1 MNIPRK
7 TSTIFPDSQKPTYGN
22 GIENI
27 DFTIKLSDGQA
38 LLNNSVR
45 LTGNVAFYK
54 AGLDEPFEVTDGLA
68 FYDNKM
74 GVHSLFRSVYINTDQ
89 GTLSNI
95 NDYPTWVRLFRQRDS
110 DLNGYCGSALREL
123 ELCMPSVR
131 HTNAIISRDEGTNF
145 SMYPLMALNL
155 ADPDSGNMTNR
166 AGAIR
171 LTFAT
176 NNPLSVL
183 FGADTSDVTSTATE
197 YEVDIVPN
205 PVTSSAGYLITD
217 LKLHYDVVEAMPMDT
232 STTMM
237 SVFSAR
243 HTVLSNNDTFSVNL
257 PLVATA
263 FVGAYKPLANMN
275 NAGTNEYAFQNPDIS
290 RLEFTYNNNTNEI
303 ISFPLKTQEEIIL
316 NSMNALE
323 VVNKTSVTLGQIT
336 KNTYGDE
343 FSIGLNFGEPLDM
356 KQARFSIRTECNNI
370 SNINRSFLDVFAVGS
385 VTA

>member
-45 LTGNVAFYK
+45 LTGNVTFFKDAP
-54 AGLDEPFEVTDGLA
+54 DTPFELEDGLA
-68 FYDNKM
+68 FYDNKT
-74 GVHSLFRSVYINTDQ
+74 GAHSLFRSVYINTDQ

-123 ELCMPSVR
+123 ELCLPSLR
-131 HTNAIISRDEGTNF
+131 QTNAIITRDEGTNF
-145 SMYPLMALNL
+145 SIYPLMALNL

-171 LTFAT
+171 LTFST
-176 NNPLSVL
+176 NNALSVL
-183 FGADTSDVTSTATE
+183 YGADGSTVQTDDG
-197 YEVDIVPN
+197 YEVLSLPN
-205 PVTSSAGYLITD
+205 PVTSSAGYTITN
-217 LKLHYDVVEAMPMDT
+217 LKLHYDVVEAMPSDT
-232 STTMM
+232 STMMM

-243 HTVLSNNDTFSVNL
+243 HTVISNNDTFSVNL

-263 FVGAYKPLANMN
+263 FVGAYKPLQNMN
-275 NAGTNEYAFQNPDIS
+275 SITSNEYAFQNPDIT

-323 VVNKTSVTLGQIT
+323 VVNKTSVTLGQIS
-336 KNTYGDE
+336 KNSYGDE

-370 SNINRSFLDVFAVGS
+370 SNTSRSFLDVFAVGS
-385 VTA
+385 VSA